1 MSRLIQHIRSNSVAY
16 AALFVALGGTS
27 VAAVDISN
35 HSLEPVK
42 LNPSLFG
49 GYVREWAS
57 VAASGRVVAAS
68 DRPTVELQVGLVG
81 DYVITWHTKPTSRC
95 TAVATVDAR
104 GSGNGQAEAGY
115 AIQSETSGSTGAGT
129 VVHTYGTTGQPESL
143 PFDVALLCAT
153 PQ

>member
-1 MSRLIQHIRSNSVAY
+1 MHRVLAHLRGNLVAY
-16 AALFVALGGTS
+16 LALFVALGGTS
-27 VAAVDISN
+27 VAAVDLSN

-57 VAASGRVVAAS
+57 VAESGRVVAAT
-68 DRPTVELQVGLVG
+68 DRPTVQLQVGLVG
-81 DYVITWHTKPTSRC
+81 DYVITWHTRPTSRC
-95 TAVATVDAR
+95 TALATVDAR
-104 GSGNGQAEAGY
+104 GAGNGQAEPGY
-115 AIQSETSGSTGAGT
+115 AVQSETNGPTGAGT

-143 PFDVALLCAT
+143 PFDVVLLCGT